1 MPPTVSK
8 NASLWLLVFSQFGGT
23 SLWFVGN
30 AVVDALPAVSPDSYA
45 TLTSI
50 VQLGFIAGTLL
61 FSLFRVADR
70 FSSSLVFFL
79 SSLVAAT
86 ANLFILWLGH
96 ELFALLSLRFI
107 TGFFL
112 AGIYP
117 VGMKIAADVFPEK
130 LGKALGFLVGALV
143 LGTAFPH
150 LVRSS
155 GGLAGWK
162 TVVSSASLLA
172 VTGGCLVYFFF
183 PKNNRQE
190 ATPNRKFLAA
200 FNAFA
205 STPFR
210 SAAIGYFGHMWELYA
225 LWAMLP
231 FLFKA
236 YNRVH
241 DELLPVSFWSFAV
254 IAAGSIG
261 CVAGGVISQ
270 RQGSKPVAFYALL
283 LSGCCCLL
291 APLAFQI
298 NTPLFLCFLLV
309 WGMAVTADSPQF
321 SALVARFA
329 QTENK
334 GTALTLVTCLGFSIT
349 VVSIQLMKVLFAQ
362 YGVYS
367 LWALSA
373 GPLLGLSALKRPATQ

>member
-1 MPPTVSK
+1 MMSVSVSK
-8 NASLWLLVFSQFGGT
+8 NTLLFLLVFSQFAGT

-30 AVVDALPAVSPDSYA
+30 AVVDSLPAISSDSYA

-70 FSSSLVFFL
+70 FSSSQVFFL
-79 SSLVAAT
+79 SSLIAAI
-86 ANLFILWLGH
+86 ANLLILWSSNEVFSLLG
-96 ELFALLSLRFI
+96 LRFI

-150 LVRSS
+150 LMRST

-162 TVVSSASLLA
+162 TVVLSASILA
-172 VTGGCLVYFFF
+172 VIGGSIVYFFF
-183 PKNNRQE
+183 PKKNSSKTTQSKNFFS
-190 ATPNRKFLAA
+190 AL
-200 FNAFA
+200 NAFA
-205 STPFR
+205 FKPFR
-210 SAAIGYFGHMWELYA
+210 SAAFGYFGHMWELYA
-225 LWAMLP
+225 LWAALP
-231 FLFKA
+231 ILFKT
-236 YNRVH
+236 YNKAH
-241 DELLPVSFWSFAV
+241 DKSLPVSFWSFAI
-254 IAAGSIG
+254 IAAGGIG
-261 CVAGGVISQ
+261 CVVGGIISQ

-291 APLAFQI
+291 APLSFQS
-298 NTPLFLCFLLV
+298 NTLFFLLLLLV
-309 WGMAVTADSPQF
+309 WGITVTADSPQF

-334 GTALTLVTCLGFSIT
+334 GTALTLVTCIGFSIT
-349 VVSIQLMKVLFAQ
+349 VVSIQLLKGLFTQ

-373 GPLLGLSALKRPATQ
+373 GPLLGLMALKRPT